1 MGSNPTAATNIF
13 SKRFSFIFFNFYK
26 KTILKPVL
34 QGRMLT
40 HQKLRNWLHTYCL
53 VRNLSNCINVNL
65 LKRSKLCLGGG
76 DSTLHQSKYIIM
88 RIARAVVLQ
97 LTLHTHISV
106 ANKYFGKH
114 LTSHQEAPSVWPNFV
129 PIRLHILLSYSK
141 NDLMTQRFFLPNED
155 FFYQLYEFKKNICKI
170 CTKFQNL
177 VHQLNWASLI
187 IFGALFIIAT
197 LAFIHLTMERQQ
209 QGSRSL

>member
-141 NDLMTQRFFLPNED
+141 NDLMTQRFFYLMKISFTNCMNS
-155 FFYQLYEFKKNICKI
+155 KRISVKI